1 MGCGVPVAG
10 PAEVVL
16 MTVLME
22 TIFGSHL
29 YGTATASSDR
39 DWKCVEIPPARD
51 ILLQRA
57 RPTIVTKTKADPTT
71 KNTEEDV
78 DVEVWALHQFFK
90 LVTGGQPVAM
100 DVLFSPPW
108 AWPQPAHPIWLEIVA
123 NYDRLVSREA
133 SSFLRYCR
141 EQANKYG
148 IKGSR
153 VAAAEHAV
161 EVFARLLERSSTQTK
176 LQEVAGSLRDAFAV
190 VEHCEITDIMVGQ
203 NRIVPHLS
211 VCNRK
216 VPFTASI
223 KLAHE
228 IYRKLRADYGV
239 RARQAKEN
247 NGADWKAMSHA
258 VRVGRQALELL
269 ATGRIVFPRPE
280 AAHLLA
286 VKKGELPYV
295 EVAEEIEELLAA
307 VEAAQETSPLPPT
320 ADRAFMDEMIC
331 RAYRMRVAADRV

>member
-1 MGCGVPVAG
+1 MAGGFRMGCAVPAAG

-39 DWKCVEIPPARD
+39 DWKRVEIPPARD

-90 LVTGGQPVAM
+90 LVTGGQTVAM

-108 AWPQPAHPIWLEIVA
+108 AWPRPAHPIWLEIVA
-123 NYDRLVSREA
+123 NHDRLVSREA

-153 VAAAEHAV
+153 GD
-161 EVFARLLERSSTQTK
+161 T
-176 LQEVAGSLRDAFAV
+176 
-190 VEHCEITDIMVGQ
+190 
-203 NRIVPHLS
+203 
-211 VCNRK
+211 
-216 VPFTASI
+216 
-223 KLAHE
+223 
-228 IYRKLRADYGV
+228 
-239 RARQAKEN
+239 
-247 NGADWKAMSHA
+247 
-258 VRVGRQALELL
+258 
-269 ATGRIVFPRPE
+269 
-280 AAHLLA
+280 
-286 VKKGELPYV
+286 
-295 EVAEEIEELLAA
+295 
-307 VEAAQETSPLPPT
+307 
-320 ADRAFMDEMIC
+320 
-331 RAYRMRVAADRV
+331 